1 MRETVLIDGTDG
13 PLEVRKLVLHGS
25 NEEIGRQLAAYAR
38 ANLGVKKEPWT
49 DPIATR
55 AQRAYVRAH
64 WPEHY
69 DRMRGAAKAFDVPL
83 DNDALEFSFL
93 YYDVGVPGCSCV
105 FYPGSSVAGNAP
117 LLARNFDFPIPA
129 QGGTTIERGAQPMA
143 TRAFMIETHPHRG
156 YSSLYM
162 CAFDL
167 LGACMDGVNSE
178 GLAVALLSD
187 AETQSLGLAE
197 PLNRNGVG
205 LNEVQLPRFLLD
217 TCATAA
223 EARLALLQTQQ
234 FYSGLPNHY
243 LIADRSGDAF
253 VWELSSRGN
262 RHHIVEANRAPLAV
276 TNHLIHP
283 HERPTTQAIE
293 ESEARLAILNA
304 ALAKPRCHE
313 TLASVRRR
321 NLKVE
326 ARMAVGQGQYHNAA
340 MPSRT
345 LWCAV
350 YDLKH
355 CVVEIDF
362 YLGDDANRPRRSAP
376 RRFEFTF

>member
-1 MRETVLIDGTDG
+1 MRETVLIDGSQG
-13 PLEVRKLVLHGS
+13 PLEVRKLVLQGS
-25 NEEIGRQLAAYAR
+25 NEEIGRHLAAYAR
-38 ANLGVKKEPWT
+38 DHLAVKKEPWT

-55 AQRAYVRAH
+55 AQRAYLRAH
-64 WPEHY
+64 WPQHY
-69 DRMRGAAKAFDVPL
+69 DRMRGVAKVFDMPL
-83 DNDALEFSFL
+83 DDDALEFSFL

-105 FYPGSSVAGNAP
+105 FYPGSSVAGGSP
-117 LLARNFDFPIPA
+117 LLARNFDFPIPT
-129 QGGTTIERGAQPMA
+129 QGGMAIERGAQPMA
-143 TRAFMIETHPHRG
+143 TRAFMIEAHPHRG

-253 VWELSSRGN
+253 VWEFSSRRN
-262 RHHIVEANRAPLAV
+262 RHHVVEANGAPLAV

-293 ESEARLAILNA
+293 ESEARLGKLNA
-304 ALAKPRCHE
+304 ALAKPRCND
-313 TLASVRRR
+313 TMASVRRR
-321 NLKVE
+321 NMKVE
-326 ARMAVGQGQYHNAA
+326 ARTPVGQGQYQNSV

-345 LWCAV
+345 LWCAI
-350 YDLKH
+350 YDLKR
-355 CVVEIDF
+355 CAVDIDF
-362 YLGDDANRPRRSAP
+362 YLGDDANGPRRLP
-376 RRFEFTF
+376 VRRFEFTF